1 MKQTMQTFL
10 EGECP
15 TLIYETA
22 GDFIRDIF
30 QQKLIK
36 VDFLTKN
43 NLTSLI

>member
-1 MKQTMQTFL
+1 MKQITQTFL

-15 TLIYETA
+15 TLIYDTA
-22 GDFIRDIF
+22 DFIRDIF
-30 QQKLIK
+30 QQRLIK